1 MLLFQQGNNSRF
13 LQQIYFKKKKKKLF
27 RMCPALICV
36 LSVQSQVDEVIDV
49 MQENISKVIE
59 RGEHLDDLQDK
70 SGESQCHTFC
80 HTSSGFCACAGRLY
94 FSSTRTDST
103 ERASV
108 LFLLT
113 FTLQSELPGPGGVQ
127 RRQGNTRVGL
137 RLSAMCF
144 QFKRKTQLI

>member
-70 SGESQCHTFC
+70 SGESQCHTFFWVLRVRGTFVLFI
-80 HTSSGFCACAGRLY
+80 HSNRLHRESISVVFTNIYFAIRAPGPWGRTTASRKHSSG
-94 FSSTRTDST
+94 T
-103 ERASV
+103 ETLRNV
-108 LFLLT
+108 L
-113 FTLQSELPGPGGVQ
+113 P
-127 RRQGNTRVGL
+127 
-137 RLSAMCF
+137 
-144 QFKRKTQLI
+144 I